1 MSRTAKLHTKVLCV
15 ALVSLV
21 TSTYALASDDEMNG
35 VTPLQLR
42 ALQTRK
48 FTKPIGEVGEAIKTD
63 GEDRGRACTIY
74 SGPQP
79 LNAKVVLPKL
89 AGQCTLKAKPAK
101 TGGATAA
108 SFIPFIGGL
117 VAAGMQSAAMDE
129 MYAQVSSIKYD
140 MTGTK
145 PDETVVRMRIYN
157 LKQEQITD
165 PEIYSKE
172 FKGIADAMF
181 IQAIELTPAEQ
192 Q

>member
-1 MSRTAKLHTKVLCV
+1 MFRIAKLHIKTAVVSAIVL
-15 ALVSLV
+15 
-21 TSTYALASDDEMNG
+21 TSSAYVMAADDEMNG

-42 ALQTRK
+42 SLQTRK

-63 GEDRGRACTIY
+63 GEDRGRACTIFP
-74 SGPQP
+74 GPQP
-79 LNAKVVLPKL
+79 LNAKVALPKL

-108 SFIPFIGGL
+108 SFIPFVGGL
-117 VAAGMQSAAMDE
+117 VALGMQSAAMDE
-129 MYAQVSSIKYD
+129 MYAQVSNIKYD